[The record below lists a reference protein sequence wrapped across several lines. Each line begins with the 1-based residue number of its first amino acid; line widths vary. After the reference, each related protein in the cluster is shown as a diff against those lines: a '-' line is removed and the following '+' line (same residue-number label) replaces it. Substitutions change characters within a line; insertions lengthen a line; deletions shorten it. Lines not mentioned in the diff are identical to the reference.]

1 MGIVV
6 KINTILILVMI
17 ASLLL
22 ITSTA
27 DEVLLRYATKYS
39 VMQAATDDKANT
51 DKDQAKQAAFI
62 NNLKTNKLAEK
73 LLLLMIYLLIVIYAS
88 LLLLINVLLYFW
100 LQRPMQQLTV
110 MANQISMGQKN
121 VADVNFNSNDE
132 MSALAASFNRMRR
145 SLEKAMHL
153 LEKKIEDK

>member
-1 MGIVV
+1 MA
-6 KINTILILVMI
+6 

-27 DEVLLRYATKYS
+27 DEVLLRYANKYA
-39 VMQAATDDKANT
+39 VMQTATDAKLNT
-51 DKDQAKQAAFI
+51 DKDQANQTAFI

-73 LLLLMIYLLIVIYAS
+73 LLLLMIYLLVAIYAS
-88 LLLLINVLLYFW
+88 LLLLINVLLYIW

-110 MANQISMGQKN
+110 MANQVSMGQKN
-121 VADVNFNSNDE
+121 VVDVNFNSNDE
-132 MSALAASFNRMRR
+132 MSTLAASFNRMRR